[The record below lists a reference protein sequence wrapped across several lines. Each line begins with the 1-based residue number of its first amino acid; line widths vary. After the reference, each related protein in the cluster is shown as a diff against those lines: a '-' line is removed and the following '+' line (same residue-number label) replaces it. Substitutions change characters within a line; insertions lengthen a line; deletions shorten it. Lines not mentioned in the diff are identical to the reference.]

1 MKKKINQLLT
11 FLLAGIMLLGT
22 AGMASAATD
31 SSSTDST
38 TTPVVSSAPAVPGS
52 PGAAPGTAIQNQKP
66 VKPDPSKVLKKV
78 IPVRISSYS
87 YSELSSI
94 LSGLVDDGTLTL
106 KQKRAIL
113 KGFYSTGHIT
123 RSQLYSRLSN
133 LVDKGTLSKAKMKL
147 VLSCLPTQNYTQ
159 IGMSRLN
166 DSTAPVYHFQPKV
179 IN

>member
-22 AGMASAATD
+22 ASMASAATD
-31 SSSTDST
+31 SSSAGST
-38 TTPVVSSAPAVPGS
+38 TAPVVSSAPAVPGT
-52 PGAAPGTAIQNQKP
+52 PGAAPGTAMQNQKP
-66 VKPDPSKVLKKV
+66 DKPAPNKVLKKV
-78 IPVRISSYS
+78 ISVRISSYS
-87 YSELSSI
+87 YSELSSL

-133 LVDKGTLSKAKMKL
+133 LVDKGTLSKTKMKL
-147 VLSCLPTQNYTQ
+147 VLSCLPAQDYTQ
-159 IGMSRLN
+159 IGMSCF
-166 DSTAPVYHFQPKV
+166 DGPMFPVNHFQPKV
-179 IN
+179 SN